1 MQRRRSL
8 LQAQA
13 GAHAAQPPPQ
23 ASVQALQPISL
34 LVRQGQ
40 DSAERDRLMPDPGS
54 PGPLSPAHPGLL
66 RDPSLLSPHP
76 SLLFLSLPPA
86 ADPATPAGAT
96 RARRL
101 SSGAMA
107 AIGGALSAGL
117 WQHVDEPF
125 ASPTLSP
132 NAGAA
137 PLASWPA
144 TPAAEDESLG
154 LLPWNSPSA
163 DGAQDHWRPGPE
175 ADADGA
181 LQEGGGDVP
190 AGE

>member
-1 MQRRRSL
+1 M
-8 LQAQA
+8 
-13 GAHAAQPPPQ
+13 
-23 ASVQALQPISL
+23 QALQPISL

-76 SLLFLSLPPA
+76 SLLFLSLPPP
-86 ADPATPAGAT
+86 ADHATPAGAP

-107 AIGGALSAGL
+107 AIGGAFSAGL
-117 WQHVDEPF
+117 WQPVEP
-125 ASPTLSP
+125 SSTLSP
-132 NAGAA
+132 SAGAA

-144 TPAAEDESLG
+144 TPAAEEESFG
-154 LLPWNSPSA
+154 LLPWNSPSPTAA
-163 DGAQDHWRPGPE
+163 DGAKDHWRPGPE